1 MQVLACF
8 FAFFLC
14 YSSFWGCL
22 FLMMMRQKVYI
33 HSIYSKSSKN
43 DKMAEK
49 WSGMHFVL
57 AYVKKKLYLC
67 TRLCIYGRKRLIYEE
82 KIRIGTREKNKKT
95 RYEFY

>member
-1 MQVLACF
+1 
-8 FAFFLC
+8 
-14 YSSFWGCL
+14 
-22 FLMMMRQKVYI
+22 
-33 HSIYSKSSKN
+33 
-43 DKMAEK
+43 MAEK

-82 KIRIGTREKNKKT
+82 KIRIGTLEKNKKT

>member
-1 MQVLACF
+1 
-8 FAFFLC
+8 
-14 YSSFWGCL
+14 
-22 FLMMMRQKVYI
+22 
-33 HSIYSKSSKN
+33 
-43 DKMAEK
+43 MAEK

-67 TRLCIYGRKRLIYEE
+67 TRLCIYGRKRLIHEE